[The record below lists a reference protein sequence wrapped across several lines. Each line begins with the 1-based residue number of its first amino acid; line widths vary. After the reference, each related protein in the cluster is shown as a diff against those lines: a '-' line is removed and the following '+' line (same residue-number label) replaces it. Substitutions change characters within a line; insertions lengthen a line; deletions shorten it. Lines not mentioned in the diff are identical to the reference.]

1 MFGGCWN
8 QTSGLFGQEP
18 TLLSTCHHLCPSET
32 ALTFYGQKVFDEW
45 AVTKHGSILFSIV
58 LASIS
63 SSQTC
68 IPMTSSATIEA
79 EPEETV
85 ATLQQTLLASAI
97 ADDMGPI
104 QQTEFTSSAM
114 EESIAICDDRN
125 SEENNDGQCLP
136 LGCSSPCSF
145 RKILEYYEKVRLQCW
160 HSS

>member
-1 MFGGCWN
+1 MLGSHEKKFGGCWN
-8 QTSGLFGQEP
+8 RTKDLFGQEP
-18 TLLSTCHHLCPSET
+18 TLLTTCHHLCPSE
-32 ALTFYGQKVFDEW
+32 AILTFYGWKVFDEC
-45 AVTKHGSILFSIV
+45 ATTKPSSILFSIV

-104 QQTEFTSSAM
+104 QQTVLSEFTSSAM

-125 SEENNDGQCLP
+125 SEENNDG
-136 LGCSSPCSF
+136 
-145 RKILEYYEKVRLQCW
+145 
-160 HSS
+160 

>member
-1 MFGGCWN
+1 MSPSI
-8 QTSGLFGQEP
+8 QGL
-18 TLLSTCHHLCPSET
+18 
-32 ALTFYGQKVFDEW
+32 
-45 AVTKHGSILFSIV
+45 ILVSIV

-79 EPEETV
+79 EPDETV

-104 QQTEFTSSAM
+104 QQTVLSEFTSSAM

-125 SEENNDGQCLP
+125 SEENNDG
-136 LGCSSPCSF
+136 
-145 RKILEYYEKVRLQCW
+145 
-160 HSS
+160 

>member
-1 MFGGCWN
+1 MVGSHEKKFGGCWN
-8 QTSGLFGQEP
+8 RTKDLAGQEP
-18 TLLSTCHHLCPSET
+18 TVLTTSHHQGPRET
-32 ALTFYGQKVFDEW
+32 ALTCYDWHEP
-45 AVTKHGSILFSIV
+45 SIQGLIVFSIV

-85 ATLQQTLLASAI
+85 ASLQQTLLASAI

-104 QQTEFTSSAM
+104 QQTVLSEFTSSAM

-125 SEENNDGQCLP
+125 SEENNDG
-136 LGCSSPCSF
+136 
-145 RKILEYYEKVRLQCW
+145 
-160 HSS
+160 

>member
-1 MFGGCWN
+1 MN
-8 QTSGLFGQEP
+8 AQLP
-18 TLLSTCHHLCPSET
+18 NT
-32 ALTFYGQKVFDEW
+32 A
-45 AVTKHGSILFSIV
+45 LFSIF

-79 EPEETV
+79 EPDETV

-104 QQTEFTSSAM
+104 QQTVLSEFTSSAM

-125 SEENNDGQCLP
+125 SEENNDG
-136 LGCSSPCSF
+136 
-145 RKILEYYEKVRLQCW
+145 
-160 HSS
+160 